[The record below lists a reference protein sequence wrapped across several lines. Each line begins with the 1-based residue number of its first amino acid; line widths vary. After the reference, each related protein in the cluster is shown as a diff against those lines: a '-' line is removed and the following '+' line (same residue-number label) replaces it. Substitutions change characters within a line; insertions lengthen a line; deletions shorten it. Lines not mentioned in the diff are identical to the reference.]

1 MRIIGF
7 NLSKVSVE
15 RKEKLEGKLEIK
27 QNIDIKEVEKDKI
40 PISNEEVFKIKFRFN
55 VDYGNDFAKLELEGT
70 VVLLPEKQE
79 GKKFLTAWKDKQIPE
94 EFRAPL
100 FNFIMTKC
108 NLKALTL
115 EDELGLPLHLP
126 MPKISPKKE

>member
-1 MRIIGF
+1 MKIIGF
-7 NLSKVSVE
+7 SLSKISVE

-27 QNIDIKEVEKDKI
+27 QDIDIKEVEKDKI

-55 VDYGNDFAKLELEGT
+55 VDYSKDLAKLELEGS
-70 VVLLPEKQE
+70 VILLPEKQE
-79 GKKFLTAWKDKQIPE
+79 GKFFSVSWKDKQIPD
-94 EFRAPL
+94 EFKPMI

-115 EDELGLPLHLP
+115 EDEMGLPLHLP
-126 MPKISPKKE
+126 MPKLSPKKQ